1 MSASNMQSRVAS
13 VGRLLSVVAAFAAF
27 VPGPGQAAAPGIVGS
42 SFSLVASAGYTT
54 QPDGAL
60 IYTWGYGCA
69 SPTGHTY
76 APAVFQSI
84 GSCPTMQ
91 LPGTVP
97 AGCVAL
103 GGLGGGGAEFRLA
116 PSAYDHAATCYDRE
130 YLFQFGEIDPA
141 IHQQAEAQI
150 KAIGACPPGTNNT
163 ITGMPCPPA
172 VLAVP
177 TEPYHPRY
185 YTINGR
191 SMPDNMDADYAPN

>member
-76 APAVFQSI
+76 APAAFQSI

-91 LPGTVP
+91 LAGPTPIGTEGNTVN
-97 AGCVAL
+97 VTL
-103 GGLGGGGAEFRLA
+103 
-116 PSAYDHAATCYDRE
+116 
-130 YLFQFGEIDPA
+130 
-141 IHQQAEAQI
+141 
-150 KAIGACPPGTNNT
+150 TNNLPKRAG
-163 ITGMPCPPA
+163 INSIVFSG
-172 VLAVP
+172 VP
-177 TEPYHPRY
+177 TTACTRAVN
-185 YTINGR
+185 TC
-191 SMPDNMDADYAPN
+191 